1 MGNDILMD
9 VQHLSHIFRL
19 NRKVE
24 VHAVD
29 DVSFQ
34 IKKGEIYGLV
44 GESGS
49 GKSTVAR
56 CVMNIYKPSAGE
68 IYYKGIPVCKNREF
82 KKNRKMI
89 FQDSASSLNPGMK
102 VRDIVA
108 EPLRIQSRKIRT
120 NKKEIEKQLEMVGL
134 DGSYLEKYPYELSG
148 GQRQRVAIARA
159 LLAKPDLI
167 VADEPIASLDVSIQ
181 AQMVNLFRKLQKEQ
195 GFSFLFIAHDLSMVK
210 FLCDRT
216 GVMYRGR
223 LVEEGTT
230 KDVFSHPEHEY
241 TKALLAAI
249 PVPDPREERNRR
261 VMKCYEG

>member
-68 IYYKGIPVCKNREF
+68 IY
-82 KKNRKMI
+82 
-89 FQDSASSLNPGMK
+89 
-102 VRDIVA
+102 
-108 EPLRIQSRKIRT
+108 
-120 NKKEIEKQLEMVGL
+120 
-134 DGSYLEKYPYELSG
+134 
-148 GQRQRVAIARA
+148 
-159 LLAKPDLI
+159 
-167 VADEPIASLDVSIQ
+167 
-181 AQMVNLFRKLQKEQ
+181 
-195 GFSFLFIAHDLSMVK
+195 
-210 FLCDRT
+210 
-216 GVMYRGR
+216 
-223 LVEEGTT
+223 
-230 KDVFSHPEHEY
+230 
-241 TKALLAAI
+241 
-249 PVPDPREERNRR
+249 
-261 VMKCYEG
+261 